1 MGTTS
6 AMHDVLQHNNKEIC
20 VQVQGFITLTHITH
34 THICFYNYKYNSC
47 ASKWHTLFLPPG
59 LCWQTPVSTR
69 HLVWILL
76 GANWD
81 GNETQKSNAKKTIW
95 TIRATEILRINRR
108 SFQKLRPKKTNQN
121 KKQKNTKQKNK
132 TNKKLAHE
140 SNMILKCT
148 FINQKSWQ
156 EHEPEEGS
164 LCQKFTV
171 FCVFWILHN
180 NLHKTRLG

>member
-1 MGTTS
+1 
-6 AMHDVLQHNNKEIC
+6 MHEVLQNNNKEIC
-20 VQVQGFITLTHITH
+20 IQVQGFITLTHITH

-95 TIRATEILRINRR
+95 TIRATEILKINR
-108 SFQKLRPKKTNQN
+108 SFQKLRPKKIV
-121 KKQKNTKQKNK
+121 
-132 TNKKLAHE
+132 HE
-140 SNMILKCT
+140 SNKILKCT

-164 LCQKFTV
+164 LCQKFSFFDYFT
-171 FCVFWILHN
+171 
-180 NLHKTRLG
+180 

>member
-1 MGTTS
+1 
-6 AMHDVLQHNNKEIC
+6 MHEVLQHNKEIC

-81 GNETQKSNAKKTIW
+81 GNETQKSNAKKTI
-95 TIRATEILRINRR
+95 
-108 SFQKLRPKKTNQN
+108 
-121 KKQKNTKQKNK
+121 
-132 TNKKLAHE
+132 
-140 SNMILKCT
+140 
-148 FINQKSWQ
+148 
-156 EHEPEEGS
+156 
-164 LCQKFTV
+164 
-171 FCVFWILHN
+171 
-180 NLHKTRLG
+180 